1 MLGLPVMGYGFHHCP
16 IRGQSLRRGQ
26 LGQLNSDEAQN
37 LYNYVRDLDPMSIKI
52 SHDSITLR
60 GFY

>member
-16 IRGQSLRRGQ
+16 IKGQSLRREQ

-37 LYNYVRDLDPMSIKI
+37 LYTYIKHLGSMSIKI